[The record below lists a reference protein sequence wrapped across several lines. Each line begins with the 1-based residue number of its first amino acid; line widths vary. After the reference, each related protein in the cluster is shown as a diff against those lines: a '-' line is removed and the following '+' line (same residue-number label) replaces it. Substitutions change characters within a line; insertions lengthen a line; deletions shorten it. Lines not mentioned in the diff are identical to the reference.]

1 MNAQIKSAPRMSALR
16 LKSFANENFERLLL
30 DDDISRETRTGSALT
45 TLRLLIAELVED
57 QIDL

>member
-1 MNAQIKSAPRMSALR
+1 MNAQSKSVPRMSALR
-16 LKSFANENFERLLL
+16 LQSFANEDFQRLLL